1 MIAGPIAA
9 LFLFGAAL
17 AEAPRATTPLQM
29 AYMPCSSIVEDCI
42 RSL

>member
-1 MIAGPIAA
+1 MITGLITA

-29 AYMPCSSIVEDCI
+29 ASMPCSSIDEDCV